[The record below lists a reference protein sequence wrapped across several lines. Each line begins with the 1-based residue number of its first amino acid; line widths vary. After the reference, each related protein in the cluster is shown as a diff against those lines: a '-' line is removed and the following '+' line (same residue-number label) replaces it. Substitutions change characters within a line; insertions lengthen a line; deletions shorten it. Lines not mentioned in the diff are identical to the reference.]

1 MRRSRPMRAA
11 VIQITSATRTVAK
24 SQLPE
29 YQAREVS
36 LALERAGATEIAVL
50 IDSEE
55 LRICS
60 YSKEGFEKAKNILGR
75 IDSIKRYYEDTYVD
89 QDFDN
94 EVYREARYRI
104 AA

>member
-11 VIQITSATRTVAK
+11 VTQITSATRTVVR

-29 YQAREVS
+29 FQASEVRR
-36 LALERAGATEIAVL
+36 ALERAGAPEVAVL
-50 IDSEE
+50 IGPEE

-60 YSKEGFEKAKNILGR
+60 YSKEDFEKAKRILGR
-75 IDSIKRYYEDTYVD
+75 VGGIKRYYEDSYVD
-89 QDFDN
+89 HEFDD
-94 EVYREARYRI
+94 EVYCEARYRI